1 MLGRHKIVTKKNSE
15 LLENIERDIKMQLRE
30 KGIIV
35 SGLNME
41 IKSESISLSIFLSAA
56 LHRFPL

>member
-1 MLGRHKIVTKKNSE
+1 MLGRHKIVTKRNSE
-15 LLENIERDIKMQLRE
+15 LMENIERDIKVQLRE

-56 LHRFPL
+56 LQRFPL